1 MSSNHCVTRHPS
13 SLSKGLQNFFQC
25 FTLFRGYATQ
35 QIQKFLLF
43 LFCKFAMGFFFCTF
57 FIFHNSFSFLSF
69 FLVSQLGPNL
79 PLVFIIGIPGKSCQ
93 FHTLHIVQCTTKSLT
108 MDADFLFGR
117 FRLLG
122 CKSSAF
128 FTSNLFSI
136 QLCCYKPLTSTLV

>member
-25 FTLFRGYATQ
+25 FTLLWGYSTQ

-43 LFCKFAMGFFFCTF
+43 LFCKFAMGFIFYTF
-57 FIFHNSFSFLSF
+57 FVLHNNLSFLSF
-69 FLVSQLGPNL
+69 SLVSQSSPNL
-79 PLVFIIGIPGKSCQ
+79 PLILIIGIPGKPCQ
-93 FHTLHIVQCTTKSLT
+93 LHALHIVQCTTKSLT

-122 CKSSAF
+122 FKSSAF
-128 FTSNLFSI
+128 FTSNLFSG
-136 QLCCYKPLTSTLV
+136 SE